1 MMNIDHDLLK
11 KFEAGLDPQN
21 LKNSSVPAVILGF
34 GEISTVFQIGGCAD
48 TAYKRMHLFQN
59 IASAE
64 RYAGQFL
71 EYCNLLAESGLKL
84 PESGTAIVALPGRPV
99 VLYIAQKILPPE
111 RFAHKLIHV
120 LSPDETK
127 KLIGKIVSQIDLV
140 WKYNSKNIPTS
151 EISIDGQLSNWV
163 FIENGSCGTPY
174 FVDTSTP
181 LYRKKGIEQLDPE
194 LLLQSAPGFLRWILR
209 LLFLNDVMNRYYDKR
224 QVCIDLVANLYK
236 EQKEDLVQPA
246 VETINNLIFGET
258 DPLSVKEVEKY
269 YSTDKIIW
277 ALFLSFRRFDCL
289 MKTKIFGKR
298 YEFILPGKIR
308 R

>member
-48 TAYKRMHLFQN
+48 IAYKRMPLFQN

-84 PESGTAIVALPGRPV
+84 PESETVIVALPGRPV

-120 LSPDETK
+120 LNPDETEK
-127 KLIGKIVSQIDLV
+127 MMEKILSRIELV
-140 WKYNSKNIPTS
+140 WSFNRQKRPLF
-151 EISIDGQLSNWV
+151 ELALDGQLSNWV
-163 FIENGSCGTPY
+163 VPENLSGELY

-181 LYRKKGIEQLDPE
+181 LYRKNGVEQLDPE
-194 LLLQSAPGFLRWILR
+194 LLLQSAPGFLRWMLR
-209 LLFLNDVMNRYYDKR
+209 FFFLNDVMNRYYDRR
-224 QVCIDLVANLYK
+224 QVCIDLAANLFK
-236 EQKEDLVQPA
+236 EQKPEMVPCA
-246 VETINNLIFGET
+246 VEIMNSMFFGKEN
-258 DPLSVKEVEKY
+258 PLSAGEIEKY
-269 YSTDKIIW
+269 YRTDRMIW
-277 ALFLSFRRFDCL
+277 ALFLAFRRIDRFI
-289 MKTKIFGKR
+289 KTKILMKR
-298 YEFILPGKIR
+298 YEFILPGKIKR
-308 R
+308 

>member
-48 TAYKRMHLFQN
+48 IAYKRMPLFQN

-84 PESGTAIVALPGRPV
+84 PESGTGIVALPGRPV

-120 LSPDETK
+120 LNPDET
-127 KLIGKIVSQIDLV
+127 GKMMEKILSRIELV
-140 WKYNSKNIPTS
+140 WSYNEKKKPLS
-151 EISIDGQLSNWV
+151 EIALDGQLSNWV
-163 FIENGSCGTPY
+163 VPGNVQEELY

-181 LYRKKGIEQLDPE
+181 LYRKNGVEQLDPE
-194 LLLQSAPGFLRWILR
+194 LLLQSAPGFLRWMLR
-209 LLFLNDVMNRYYDKR
+209 LFFLDDVMNRYYDKR
-224 QVCIDLVANLYK
+224 QVCIDLAANLFK
-236 EQKEDLVQPA
+236 EQKPELLPLT
-246 VETINNLIFGET
+246 VEIMNRMFFGKEK
-258 DPLSVKEVEKY
+258 PLSAAEIEKY
-269 YSTDKIIW
+269 YRTDRMIW
-277 ALFLSFRRFDCL
+277 ALFLAFRRIDMFI
-289 MKTKIFGKR
+289 KTKILMKR
-298 YEFILPGKIR
+298 YEFILPGKIKR
-308 R
+308 